1 MRAIRYDRVGRVY
14 LDRAG
19 VTPPP
24 GGMRARVDETTGFL
38 HVRDVNIARSGLLAY
53 TDGQSIWNEL
63 RTDAELIKAAPSFSN
78 NVFTN
83 THPAE
88 MVTTANVA
96 RVQAGTV
103 GNVTVQGKFLVAD
116 EIIIRDRASIDRASE
131 PGGWELSIGFFAD
144 VVPFNR
150 GTVDGEQVRFE
161 QTGLEGNHTAG
172 VEQGRAG
179 PECRLP
185 GTDSARSVVA
195 LADYIAHQHQPATA
209 EGVPMK
215 TEEEQ
220 KAAAELKA
228 KKDAADAKAKTDA
241 EAKAKI
247 DAEAAEAKTKA
258 AEATVEAALKTAEA
272 AGWKRPAVQDEG
284 KKPEPKIDHAKLVR
298 DRVSLVDKA
307 SKILDSIDHDADD
320 RTIQIA
326 VIAKVDGAESIIDSA
341 DWSNDQVLGSFNS
354 AVRAHT
360 RGPKVDTASQI
371 QRMTGHSGSG
381 GKVEKIDLN
390 EEYAKMTTVLRDA
403 HRKPAA
409 HQEARSA

>member
-14 LDRAG
+14 IDRAG
-19 VTPPP
+19 ATPPL
-24 GGMRARVDETTGFL
+24 GGIRAIVDATTGFL
-38 HVRDVNIARSGLLAY
+38 HVKDVNIARSGLLAY
-53 TDGQSIWNEL
+53 TDGKTVWNEL
-63 RTDAELIKAAPSFSN
+63 RTDAELTKAAPSFSN

-116 EIIIRDRASIDRASE
+116 EIIIRDRASIDRASQ

-144 VVPFNR
+144 VVPSSR
-150 GTVDGEQVRFE
+150 GIVDGEQVRFE
-161 QTGLEGNHTAG
+161 QLELEGNHTAG

-185 GTDSARSVVA
+185 GCDSARSVVA

-215 TEEEQ
+215 TEEEK
-220 KAAAELKA
+220 KAAAEAKA
-228 KKDAADAKAKTDA
+228 KKDAADVKAKADA

-247 DAEAAEAKTKA
+247 DAAAADAKTKA

-272 AGWKRPAVQDEG
+272 AGWKRPAVKDEG
-284 KKPEPKIDHAKLVR
+284 VKPAPVDTKKLIR
-298 DRVSLVDKA
+298 DRVSLISKA
-307 SKILDSIDHDADD
+307 GKILDNVDQAADD
-320 RTIQIA
+320 RTIQLA
-326 VIAKVDGAESIIDSA
+326 VIAKVDGAECIVDSKG
-341 DWSNDQVLGSFNS
+341 WSDDQVLGSFNS
-354 AVRAHT
+354 AVRSHT
-360 RGPKVDTASQI
+360 RGPKIDTASQI
-371 QRMTGHSGSG
+371 AAMTGHSGSS
-381 GKVEKIDLN
+381 KRTEKIDLN
-390 EEYAKMTTVLRDA
+390 EIHAKMTTELRDA